1 MALVLP
7 ISGAE
12 TRSTIYTAFSVGVTI
27 VYIYIYIRCTYRRE
41 RRRIGGHLM
50 GHRVRSSC
58 TRIRT
63 YVRTRLR
70 STFTKENTGLLAPV
84 PRSRG
89 ASLDPVVAQL
99 RSSAFRAGSL

>member
-27 VYIYIYIRCTYRRE
+27 VHDIRCTYRRE
-41 RRRIGGHLM
+41 RRRIGVHLM